1 MSLVVFEKENNILK
15 VALNRESVL
24 NAVSSAVL
32 KELQDGLIQAAA
44 ERNINVLMLYG
55 KGKCFSAGADIA
67 ELAELDETGLRAFH
81 ALREKTFSLLED
93 FPCPTFAVIDRY
105 ALGTGLELALCCD
118 FRIAGQDA
126 RLGVPSAGLAIVE
139 SYEYLTRVVRAVG
152 VHQAKKIIFTG
163 EKIDAPTAFAIG
175 LVEEVVPA
183 RQLFERAADLVKA
196 ISKNSIDAMRHS
208 KEAIRICGQ
217 DPNLL
222 SVEDTALPM
231 TRSLATAECKNRLNA
246 FLKKKN

>member
-1 MSLVVFEKENNILK
+1 
-15 VALNRESVL
+15 
-24 NAVSSAVL
+24 
-32 KELQDGLIQAAA
+32 
-44 ERNINVLMLYG
+44 
-55 KGKCFSAGADIA
+55 
-67 ELAELDETGLRAFH
+67 
-81 ALREKTFSLLED
+81 
-93 FPCPTFAVIDRY
+93 
-105 ALGTGLELALCCD
+105 
-118 FRIAGQDA
+118 
-126 RLGVPSAGLAIVE
+126 VE